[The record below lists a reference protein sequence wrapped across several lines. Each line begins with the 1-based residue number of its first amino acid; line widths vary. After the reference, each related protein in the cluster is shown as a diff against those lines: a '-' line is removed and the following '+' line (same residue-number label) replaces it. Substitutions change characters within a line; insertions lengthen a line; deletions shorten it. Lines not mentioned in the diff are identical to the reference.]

1 MDNSAGRNIFFQDG
15 KVSYEDRCAVL
26 GQKGLVVWFTGLS
39 GSGKTT
45 IACEVEKRLS
55 DSGRAV
61 YLLDGD
67 RLRKGIN
74 ADLGFSEEDRNENI
88 RRAAEVAAL
97 FREAGLIVLCSFIS
111 PYVNMRKFA
120 RSKAG
125 EGRFLEVYVK
135 ADIETCAQ
143 RDPKG
148 LYKKGVD
155 EFTGVTSPYE
165 VPENPDLVVDT
176 TVMTVEECTQMVF
189 QKIAEMPEK

>member
-1 MDNSAGRNIFFQDG
+1 MESSTERNIFSQDG

-45 IACEVEKRLS
+45 IACEVEKRLN
-55 DSGRAV
+55 DIGRAV

-67 RLRKGIN
+67 RLRNGIN
-74 ADLGFSEEDRNENI
+74 SDLGFSEDDRDENI
-88 RRAAEVAAL
+88 RRVAEIAAM
-97 FREAGLIVLCSFIS
+97 FREAGLIVLCAFIS
-111 PYVNMRKFA
+111 PFTAMREFA
-120 RSKAG
+120 RTKAG
-125 EGRFLEVYVK
+125 AGNFLEVYVQ

-148 LYKKGVD
+148 LYKKGVA

-165 VPENPDLVVDT
+165 VPENPGLVVDT
-176 TVMTVEECTQMVF
+176 TVMTVEECTLTVF
-189 QKIAEMPEK
+189 KKIMEMPGK